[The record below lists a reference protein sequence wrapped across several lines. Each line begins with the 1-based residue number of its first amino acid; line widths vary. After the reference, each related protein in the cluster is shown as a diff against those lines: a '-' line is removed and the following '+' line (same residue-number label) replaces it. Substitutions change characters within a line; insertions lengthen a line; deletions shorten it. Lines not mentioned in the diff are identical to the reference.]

1 MWRGLCRAH
10 AGPCMCARPP
20 VLCALRS
27 GAAPPHT
34 HTCLRGLSILMRGEG
49 EWEDFH
55 PVPPRPP
62 ETFIRTI
69 KTMS

>member
-10 AGPCMCARPP
+10 AGPCMCARQPVCPQVWSRTPP
-20 VLCALRS
+20 
-27 GAAPPHT
+27 T
-34 HTCLRGLSILMRGEG
+34 HTCLRGLSILMRGGG